1 MSIELALSTIKNT
14 LKEGVTLV
22 AVSKTHPIEAI
33 SEAYQAGQRIFGENR
48 VQELQEKQP
57 LLPNDIQWHL
67 IGHLQKNKVKYIAP
81 YVAMIHAVDSIELL
95 EVIQKEAAKSNRTI
109 DCLIQIYIAD
119 ENSKFGFSY
128 EEAESFFN
136 NVNPQNYP
144 NVRFRGLMGMAT
156 FTDDAGQVRTEFA
169 GLKSFFNRVKSN
181 HPEWAEFN
189 ELSMGMS
196 GDYTIAVEEG
206 STMIRVGSAIFG
218 AR

>member
-1 MSIELALSTIKNT
+1 MSIELALRTIKNT

-95 EVIQKEAAKSNRTI
+95 EVIQKEAAKNNRTI

-136 NVNPQNYP
+136 NVNLQNYP

-196 GDYTIAVEEG
+196 GDYSIAVEEG